1 MNDVK
6 FKLDIN
12 GLRELMKSSEMQS
25 VLQQAGNSVAARG
38 TAMSGGKYSARVHT
52 ASYTA
57 IANIYPDSD
66 KARRDN
72 WDKNTALKALQGGG
86 L

>member
-12 GLRELMKSSEMQS
+12 GLRELMKSSEMES
-25 VLQQAGNSVAARG
+25 VLQQAGDSVAARG
-38 TAMSGGKYSARVHT
+38 TAMSGGEYAARVHT
-52 ASYTA
+52 ATYTA
-57 IANIYPDSD
+57 IANIYPNSD
-66 KARRDN
+66 KARKDN
-72 WDKNTALKALQGGG
+72 WEKNTALKALHGGG